1 MPIELAGISNENE
14 FYSEH
19 YLTTVFEGDIEETF
33 AAWREAEKAGG
44 TPPNRRLAKVGTV
57 WRRLSAQYL
66 DERSDQKRLLI
77 AREFAHEFLDAL
89 GYERRSELLPDAEEK
104 LVPVLARRALG
115 NGEDQV
121 WVVEVPSPGGAD
133 FETDP
138 LQVRFRC
145 EQFENIETALDISRR
160 RKDTAEV
167 AVTRGVFGLA
177 EPPRFVLLL
186 SLSQAV
192 LIDRRKWSDSRLLR
206 FRFAEIFG
214 RSEGATLGV
223 TAALLHADSLAPG
236 SGTPLID
243 RIDEESHRHAF
254 GVSQDLKY
262 ALRKAIE
269 ILGNEAAELI
279 VAKRRANKEGV
290 FSGEN
295 LLDADRLTTE
305 CLRYMYRLLFLFFI
319 EARPELG
326 FAPMKAKAY
335 RTGYSLESLR
345 ELELVPLETEE
356 DHGGHYISD
365 TLDALFA
372 LVFEGTPAAR
382 SEGEA
387 FTFHAVRARLF
398 DPDAIGTYLGGLR
411 FRNESMQRIIELL
424 SLSRG
429 ERGRSRG
436 RISYAQLGISQ
447 LGAVYESLLS
457 FSGFFATEDLIELKP
472 AGKPAPGP
480 LEAAFFA
487 PKRRAGDFVQ
497 GATPLEG
504 EFVYDDNVPRTYPR
518 GTFVYRLAGRNREN
532 SASYYTPEPLA
543 RVLVKYALKEL
554 ITGKTADDI
563 LKLKVVEP
571 AMGSAAFLVE
581 VVNQLADRYLELK
594 QVEVGQ
600 RIPHE
605 SYAYERQKVRA
616 FLADRNV
623 FGVDL
628 NPVAV
633 ELGQVSLWLNCLHA
647 GGFAPWFEDQ
657 VHAGNSLVGARR
669 AVFPGASLTARKEED
684 RWYSRKP
691 REIGWSGE
699 TRAPDEVWHFLL
711 PDPGMCAYDA
721 NIVRPLAPDDWKT
734 MVEWRKEFVRPLD
747 ADEAATVRRLSA
759 TVDTLFEDVADRLRE
774 MRGEVNDDITIWPSA
789 PRADER
795 HVDFQEKIRRLAT
808 FQGQG
813 VRNSVAWRRLRAA
826 MDAWCALWFW
836 PVDKAGLLPSR
847 TKFFQD
853 LDLVL
858 TQGVEGQSVTIN
870 AFATGSA
877 QGRLFE
883 TVTVPAEIGAGV
895 LFRAEERV
903 VELRRDDLFVDVDV
917 DKLIDASPWM
927 PTAMNVAA
935 SRYFMHFDLE
945 FADIMRERQGFDL
958 VIGNPPWLKPAWID
972 ANVLS
977 ELEPEFGARELPA
990 SDVEARKLDILS
1002 APISRINY
1010 LRDYIAISGLQAFLS
1025 ARSCFPFIGGKQPN
1039 LYKCFIDLSWRIV
1052 SKNGFSALI
1061 HQDAHLTEAGGGEF
1075 RKEWYR
1081 RIGKHFN
1088 FRNALKHRMFAEISH
1103 SKTFSL
1109 NIYKGSRSEIN
1120 FEHISTL
1127 LIPSAVDDC
1136 YQHDGV
1142 GPIPRLRNMQGDW
1155 VIHGH
1160 KARVVKVDEDVLAKF
1175 AGVVEAD
1182 STPADA
1188 TRFLFPYS
1196 NDTVEI
1202 FGSLSSGSLSFDK
1215 AVGTYQMRPLWHET
1229 GSTKKD
1235 KILKSQLGFPATTEE
1250 TILTGSLM
1258 YVGNPFYRCPDS
1270 KGRREVEVDLETM
1283 PDDYNLRTYYKIAVE
1298 HDEYYSKLQGCE
1310 WSNKGKHTD
1319 NYRIAF
1325 RNMIS
1330 PFYERSLFA
1339 SLIPPGVAHIHKI
1352 ESLAF
1357 HKEEDLVASYPLWI
1371 SLPYDF
1377 IVKTAGLT
1385 GFFAS
1390 SLRSFPWANV
1400 CDTAKQRALRLAC
1413 LTKAYSGLWE
1423 RHAANLDVMPW
1434 SSNDP
1439 RLNAETSNNEPSLS
1453 QWSRE
1458 VGLRTDFA
1466 RRLALVEIDVLVA
1479 MALGLTVEQL
1489 VEMYRTQFQ
1498 VLEEN
1503 ERGTW
1508 YDQRGRIVWTCS
1520 KGLTNIGWKK
1530 ADGKKPSASEW
1541 LDYYSERQ
1549 AGENLSCV
1557 ADFDFLPSGPN
1568 KIQREFIAPFQI
1580 CDREADYRR
1589 AWAFF
1594 ASYEQRQAA

>member
-33 AAWREAEKAGG
+33 AAWRADEKEGV
-44 TPPNRRLAKVGTV
+44 TPPNRRLAKVGAA

-89 GYERRSELLPDAEEK
+89 GYERRSELMPDAEEK
-104 LVPVLARRALG
+104 LIPVLARRALG
-115 NGEDQV
+115 SGEDQV
-121 WVVEVPSPGGAD
+121 WVVEVPSPVGAD

-138 LQVRFRC
+138 LQVKFRC
-145 EQFENIETALDISRR
+145 EQFEHTETALDIARR

-177 EPPRFVLLL
+177 EPPRFVILL

-192 LIDRRKWSDSRLLR
+192 LIDRRKWADSRLLR
-206 FRFAEIFG
+206 FRFSEIFG

-223 TAALLHADSLAPG
+223 TTALLHADYLAPG

-262 ALRKAIE
+262 ALREAIE
-269 ILGNEAAELI
+269 ILGREAADLI
-279 VAKRRANKEGV
+279 VTKRRANKEGV

-356 DHGGHYISD
+356 DRQGHYISD
-365 TLDALFA
+365 TLEALFA
-372 LVFEGTPAAR
+372 LVFDGTPAAR
-382 SEGEA
+382 SDGEA

-398 DPDAIGTYLGGLR
+398 DPDAIGTYLSGLR

-429 ERGRSRG
+429 ERGRGRG

-504 EFVYDDNVPRTYPR
+504 EFVYDGNVPRTYPR
-518 GTFVYRLAGRNREN
+518 GTFIYRLAGRNREN

-554 ITGKTADDI
+554 LAGKTADEI
-563 LKLKVVEP
+563 LDLKVIEP

-594 QVEVGQ
+594 QAEVGQ

-605 SYAYERQKVRA
+605 NYAYERQKVRA

-669 AVFPGASLTARKEED
+669 AVFPGSSLTARKEED

-699 TRAPDEVWHFLL
+699 TRTPDEVWHFLL
-711 PDPGMCAYDA
+711 PDPGMCAYDP

-734 MVEWRKEFVRPLD
+734 MVEWRKEFIRQLD
-747 ADEAATVRRLSA
+747 SDEAATVRRLSA
-759 TVDTLFEDVADRLRE
+759 TIDTLFKDVAVRLRE
-774 MRGEVNDDITIWPSA
+774 MRCEVNDDITIWPSA
-789 PRADER
+789 PRTDER

-858 TQGVEGQSVTIN
+858 TQGVEGQSLTIN

-877 QGRLFE
+877 QGRLFA
-883 TVTVPAEIGAGV
+883 TVTLPANKGSDA

-903 VELRRDDLFVDVDV
+903 IELRRDDLFVDVDV
-917 DKLIDASPWM
+917 DKLIAASPWM
-927 PTAMNVAA
+927 PTAMEVAK
-935 SRYFMHFDLE
+935 RQGFLHFDLE
-945 FADIMRERQGFDL
+945 FADVMSERGGFDL
-958 VIGNPPWLKPAWID
+958 VIGNPPWLKPTWSD
-972 ANVLS
+972 AAALS
-977 ELEPEFGARELPA
+977 ETAPELTIRGATAAE
-990 SDVEARKLDILS
+990 VENARPKLLANHPEYAANYLGLHNEHTGFQS
-1002 APISRINY
+1002 FISRKTNY
-1010 LRDYIAISGLQAFLS
+1010 
-1025 ARSCFPFIGGKQPN
+1025 PFAGGRQPN
-1039 LYKCFIDLSWRIV
+1039 LYKCFIDLSFRIV
-1052 SKNGFSALI
+1052 GPGGRIGLI
-1061 HQDAHLTEAGGGEF
+1061 HQDGHLSDPNGTDF
-1075 RKEWYR
+1075 RRDWYKR
-1081 RIGKHFN
+1081 CAYHFQ
-1088 FRNALKHRMFAEISH
+1088 FRNEEKKHLFSEVDNG
-1103 SKTFSL
+1103 TFFSL
-1109 NIYKGSRSEIN
+1109 NIYRGKPGAIHFDHCSSL
-1120 FEHISTL
+1120 FH
-1127 LIPSAVDDC
+1127 PSSVGNC
-1136 YQHDGV
+1136 YEHDGV
-1142 GPIPRLRNMQGDW
+1142 GPVPKIRTVSGWNKLGHRDRIVAIDSDALEIFSRLLEDDSS
-1155 VIHGH
+1155 
-1160 KARVVKVDEDVLAKF
+1160 KAE
-1175 AGVVEAD
+1175 G
-1182 STPADA
+1182 

-1196 NDTVEI
+1196 KNALRIFEAFTAKSSSFVEVASA
-1202 FGSLSSGSLSFDK
+1202 F
-1215 AVGTYQMRPLWHET
+1215 QMKPIWHAT
-1229 GSTKKD
+1229 GSIKKA
-1235 KILKSQLGFPATTEE
+1235 KVLAERISQPASPIECILSGPS
-1250 TILTGSLM
+1250 I
-1258 YVGNPFYRCPDS
+1258 YVGNPFYKEPDYVGS
-1270 KGRREVEVDLETM
+1270 SDIIVDHSNMSGSFVHKSNFSIIKNLK
-1283 PDDYNLRTYYKIAVE
+1283 DYKDMLPGVT
-1298 HDEYYSKLQGCE
+1298 
-1310 WSNKGKHTD
+1310 WSINNKHTD
-1319 NYRIAF
+1319 FYRIAF
-1325 RNMIS
+1325 RNML
-1330 PFYERSLFA
+1330 PPKNERTLIA
-1339 SLIPPGVAHIHKI
+1339 ALIPPEVAHIDTI

-1357 HKEEDLVASYPLWI
+1357 QSELDLVASYPQWL
-1371 SLPYDF
+1371 SLPFDF
-1377 IVKTAGLT
+1377 LVRSAGIT
-1385 GFFAS
+1385 H
-1390 SLRSFPWANV
+1390 LRESTLKFFPWVNV
-1400 CDTAKQRALRLAC
+1400 GETAQHRALRLAC
-1413 LTKAYSGLWE
+1413 LTDAYSELWN
-1423 RHAANLDVMPW
+1423 RHSSTLRCCDW
-1434 SSNDP
+1434 SSTDP
-1439 RLNAETSNNEPSLS
+1439 RLELEVNHCDATLKK
-1453 QWSRE
+1453 WSSR
-1458 VGLRTDFA
+1458 VGLRTPFA
-1466 RRLALVEIDVLVA
+1466 RRYALIEIDVLVSQA
-1479 MALGLTVEQL
+1479 MGLSLDQL
-1489 VEMYRTQFQ
+1489 IEIYETSFG
-1498 VLEEN
+1498 LYDEN
-1503 ERGTW
+1503 DRGTW
-1508 YDQRGRIVWTCS
+1508 YDQGGNVVWTKS
-1520 KGLTNIGWKK
+1520 KGISSLGWRNSR
-1530 ADGKKPSASEW
+1530 GKKPSEEEW
-1541 LDYYSERQ
+1541 ISSYSKLGAGAMLITGKDQPIIYDGELLPQ
-1549 AGENLSCV
+1549 A
-1557 ADFDFLPSGPN
+1557 F
-1568 KIQREFIAPFQI
+1568 RAPFTQES
-1580 CDREADYRR
+1580 RVTDYQR
-1589 AWAFF
+1589 AWSFF
-1594 ASYEQRQAA
+1594 ASCKQRKAA